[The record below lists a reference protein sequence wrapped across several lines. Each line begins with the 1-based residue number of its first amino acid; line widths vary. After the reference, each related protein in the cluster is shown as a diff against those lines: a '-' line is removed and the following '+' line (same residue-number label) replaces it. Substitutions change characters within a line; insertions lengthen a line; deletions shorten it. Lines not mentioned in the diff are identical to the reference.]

1 MYLADILW
9 IKMLLIYTM
18 SLVSWY
24 TLQWNNPNVVDTPIE
39 VVENVQTDYPQK
51 KSKPKIENKSEIIEN
66 LDEKNDVEEIVESDL
81 LIENENID
89 ENIDNSEI
97 EDEESLVNKNDEEDE
112 ENVDSYEEN
121 IDNDE
126 YEEIIFQ
133 DDFDKEYWSGIDDNY
148 LEN

>member
-1 MYLADILW
+1 
-9 IKMLLIYTM
+9 MLLIYTM

-24 TLQWNNPNVVDTPIE
+24 TLQWNSSNVVDTPIE
-39 VVENVQTDYPQK
+39 VVENVQADYPQK

-66 LDEKNDVEEIVESDL
+66 LDEKNDAGELVEPDSSA
-81 LIENENID
+81 ENEDID
-89 ENIDNSEI
+89 ENIDSGELENEEFILI
-97 EDEESLVNKNDEEDE
+97 ENDDGESA
-112 ENVDSYEEN
+112 DSYDEI

-133 DDFDKEYWSGIDDNY
+133 DDFDKEYWSGTDDNY